1 MASVIE
7 GSTEPVVAAR
17 PKTGR
22 KVDRPLLVA
31 LLVVGLLTPYQPDAD
46 MKLEWFV
53 TESAVQSNLRSWI
66 VFPDGPPV
74 PDIRAL
80 VRQGHW
86 YTIYSKLLELL
97 FALPIWATAR
107 FPAILL
113 LLGLAL
119 VAWRRSAWPALVFL
133 GLLGV
138 LGLVAPGWARSQ
150 QGIGTLLCLIHSAVG
165 MGVVALAA
173 RALALARPSAG
184 PIERWI
190 ALGGVV
196 AASFFLY
203 YTKAY
208 TRDLYWLGFIL
219 FIVIAIQRR
228 RPTQALVAF
237 GLLVAVKVSWMILAP
252 ALALGLGW
260 TGSFRGVSL
269 RHWIRPTLLTAAA
282 VIVGVAVTL
291 SVDRLVT
298 GDALLQFRISDALAF
313 NYLESIPG
321 YLASPGR
328 SLLLFWPPALLLF
341 AAGWR
346 GWRPSPAAAFAVAAA
361 IIIVVFHASYRY
373 WNGTWSWGP
382 RFLLP
387 TIFLVGLVLHERGMF
402 SARPLVVGLLAV
414 GLVVNAPSTLLNA
427 DNWIRRVLAQGGKE
441 RDVDFFPPTSPVP
454 VQYGLVRDHLLGR
467 KPPQGECDLLIVRLF
482 RAVTR

>member
-1 MASVIE
+1 
-7 GSTEPVVAAR
+7 
-17 PKTGR
+17 
-22 KVDRPLLVA
+22 
-31 LLVVGLLTPYQPDAD
+31 
-46 MKLEWFV
+46 
-53 TESAVQSNLRSWI
+53 
-66 VFPDGPPV
+66 
-74 PDIRAL
+74 
-80 VRQGHW
+80 
-86 YTIYSKLLELL
+86 
-97 FALPIWATAR
+97 
-107 FPAILL
+107 
-113 LLGLAL
+113 
-119 VAWRRSAWPALVFL
+119 
-133 GLLGV
+133 
-138 LGLVAPGWARSQ
+138 
-150 QGIGTLLCLIHSAVG
+150 
-165 MGVVALAA
+165 
-173 RALALARPSAG
+173 
-184 PIERWI
+184 
-190 ALGGVV
+190 
-196 AASFFLY
+196 
-203 YTKAY
+203 
-208 TRDLYWLGFIL
+208 
-219 FIVIAIQRR
+219 
-228 RPTQALVAF
+228 
-237 GLLVAVKVSWMILAP
+237 
-252 ALALGLGW
+252 
-260 TGSFRGVSL
+260 
-269 RHWIRPTLLTAAA
+269 
-282 VIVGVAVTL
+282 
-291 SVDRLVT
+291 VDRLVT